1 MPEGASAEARG
12 YRTALAS
19 IEVEL
24 RCLALLEQST
34 EGEADCEAATCVLAI
49 LADRLALS
57 IAALSL
63 DAVGPFAVPDQRS
76 LGHNQRIGA
85 FEAGGAAAEFS
96 AAVANLARSEFANY
110 AVLVDRLLGEPPD
123 GQRETESDFR
133 MAENRRRFSLCRSSC

>member
-1 MPEGASAEARG
+1 MPAGASAEARG

-24 RCLALLEQST
+24 RCLALLDQST

-49 LADRLALS
+49 LADRLALR

-85 FEAGGAAAEFS
+85 FAAGGATAAYF
-96 AAVANLARSEFANY
+96 AAVANLARSKLANY
-110 AVLVDRLLGEPPD
+110 AVLVDRLLGEPSD
-123 GQRETESDFR
+123 GPQE
-133 MAENRRRFSLCRSSC
+133 AEADAQNGGKSR